1 MKKIKK
7 LLSLVLAMMLVL
19 GMGSSV
25 MASGDLPEEPE
36 APVTETKEVNVNDGY
51 LGETGE
57 GSLTISNGS
66 SKQTYTIF
74 KMFDL
79 VKDGDVY
86 YYTVTDEWK
95 AFVDGEGS
103 KYVKVNTDG
112 YVTWNNTATASNT
125 VVTEAF
131 AKAALDYVRENN
143 IAGQAVKT
151 EGEETDS
158 ITWIVKFNN
167 LPLGYYL
174 LDSSMG
180 TLCSLDTAEP
190 NATITEKNKKPTV
203 DKEVQQ
209 PTASVGDV
217 LDYDVTIEIAAGA
230 QDYKLHDKMSAGLT
244 FDPSSV
250 TVKLLP
256 PNAAEDAVGT
266 DVAGYILTTEGLE
279 DGCTFEITFAE
290 GYCEGLETGSKIVI
304 SYQATINEDA
314 VVGVD
319 PVKNTAILD
328 FGDDNHQTSTP
339 PTEVTTD
346 LYDLEITKID
356 GANKAP
362 LTGAEFSLE
371 TAEGIKITFTEK
383 TDQDGKT
390 YYVASTAQD
399 GEEKGE
405 LETITITS
413 DDGKILIKG
422 LAAGKYN
429 LTEIKAPT
437 GYNKLQSPIEVEIKE
452 KTVSATSST
461 AEVSLTQ
468 VTVENNTG
476 AELPSTGGI
485 GTTIFYVLGGILV
498 VGACIMLVVRKRMSS
513 EE

>member
-1 MKKIKK
+1 MKKMKK
-7 LLSLVLAMMLVL
+7 LLSLVLAVMLVL

-36 APVTETKEVNVNDGY
+36 APVTKTIEVSGY
-51 LGETGE
+51 NGETGG
-57 GSLTISNGS
+57 GSLTISNGIS
-66 SKQTYTIF
+66 DQTYTIF

-79 VKDGDVY
+79 ESY
-86 YYTVTDEWK
+86 DEASGAYSYKPAAGWEE
-95 AFVDGEGS
+95 FVENSD
-103 KYVKVNTDG
+103 YVGLNDDG
-112 YVTWNNTATASNT
+112 YVVWKSAATGSNT
-125 VVTEAF
+125 VDTEEF
-131 AKAALDYVRENN
+131 AKEA
-143 IAGQAVKT
+143 QAYAVSKNLTGVTVET
-151 EGEETDS
+151 EGEATDNTEWK
-158 ITWIVKFNN
+158 ITFAD

-180 TLCSLDTAEP
+180 ALCSLDTTNPDVE
-190 NATITEKNKKPTV
+190 IREKNEKPKV
-203 DKEVQQ
+203 EKEVQQ

-217 LDYDVTIEIAAGA
+217 LDYDVTIEIVKGA
-230 QDYKLHDKMSAGLT
+230 QNYKLHDKMSAGLT
-244 FDPSSV
+244 FDPDSV

-256 PNAAEDAVGT
+256 PNAAEGAVGT
-266 DVAGYILTTEGLE
+266 NVALDKYTLTTNGLT
-279 DGCTFEITFAE
+279 DGCTFEIAFAE
-290 GYCEGLETGSKIVI
+290 GYCEGLVTGSKIVI
-304 SYQATINEDA
+304 SYQAAINEDA

-356 GANKAP
+356 GASEAP
-362 LTGAEFSLE
+362 LTGAEFELE
-371 TAEGIKITFTEK
+371 NEAGTKITFTAVKDENGNILHYVATTGK
-383 TDQDGKT
+383 DGKP
-390 YYVASTAQD
+390 
-399 GEEKGE
+399 GE
-405 LETITITS
+405 LDKIEVTS
-413 DDGKILIKG
+413 SDGKILIKG
-422 LAAGKYN
+422 LAAGKYK

-437 GYNKLQSPIEVEIKE
+437 GYNKLQEPIEVEIKE
-452 KTVSATSST
+452 NTVSATSST
-461 AEVSLTQ
+461 ATVSLTQ